1 MFNKPDSENKEVS
14 IYGIVDERTKAI
26 VNQGDAY
33 TGRFVLFAL
42 LIDVVIRGLKYDV
55 PFINS
60 NWDLMLI
67 VIVGGFISTAFQIK
81 NRVIFN
87 RPFSKSFKF
96 IILLMG
102 LSAVLASML
111 TYILK

>member
-1 MFNKPDSENKEVS
+1 MFNKPDSLNKEVS
-14 IYGIVDERTKAI
+14 IYGIIDERTKAI

-33 TGRFVLFAL
+33 AGRFVLFAL
-42 LIDVVIRGLKYDV
+42 LIDVVIRGLQLEV
-55 PFINS
+55 PFISS

-81 NRVIFN
+81 SKVIFN

-102 LSAVLASML
+102 LSAVLASIL